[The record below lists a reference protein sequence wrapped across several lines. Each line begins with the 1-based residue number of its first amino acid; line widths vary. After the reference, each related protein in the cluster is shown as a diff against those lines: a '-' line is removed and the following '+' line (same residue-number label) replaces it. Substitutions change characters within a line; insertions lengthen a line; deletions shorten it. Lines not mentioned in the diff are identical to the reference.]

1 MNREYDRTSRVS
13 LAGSGSSARL
23 LREDE
28 LTPAQRSRKN
38 AQSLDTDTRCIDMLC
53 ERYRD
58 RGVAG
63 KVHADEA
70 RQKRQEALNRAVA
83 PGQYIVTEQWEKA
96 DRRSASGKDS
106 MDRYRSGNL
115 NGKRFMTVNDF
126 DRYYE
131 DQRRYRNPQY
141 QAPVVRAI
149 RHDPTEL
156 AAESS
161 GLEVAPPKKAG
172 WLTDTDRLPAPLR
185 RLMHTSFMQKLNV
198 WAAETFPR
206 ETVVAESKRRA
217 TPIPAGAIAG
227 LAVVAVSMSLVIGST
242 VLVSQSTREVSE
254 LKDRLEERQAIQSE
268 LSDQLD
274 LKNDLLSI
282 RERAVNELGMVGEQ
296 YLNGSSLKGDA
307 EDHLEIEDGSG
318 SGERKS
324 GWAAILSAFG
334 IGRD

>member
-1 MNREYDRTSRVS
+1 MNREYDRASRLS

-28 LTPAQRSRKN
+28 LSPAQRSRKN
-38 AQSLDTDTRCIDMLC
+38 AQSVDTDTRYINMLC

-83 PGQYIVTEQWEKA
+83 PGQYIAAEQWDKA
-96 DRRSASGKDS
+96 DHRYADS
-106 MDRYRSGNL
+106 MDRYRSGTSK
-115 NGKRFMTVNDF
+115 GKRFMTADDF
-126 DRYYE
+126 NRYYE

-141 QAPVVRAI
+141 QAPVVRVV
-149 RHDPTEL
+149 RHDPAEL
-156 AAESS
+156 AAEPS
-161 GLEVAPPKKAG
+161 GLEAAPPKKAG
-172 WLTDTDRLPAPLR
+172 WLTDTDKLPAPLR
-185 RLMHTSFMQKLNV
+185 RLMKTSLMQRLNV

-206 ETVVAESKRRA
+206 ETVVAESKRPA
-217 TPIPAGAIAG
+217 APIPAGAIAG

-254 LKDRLEERQAIQSE
+254 LKDRLEERQAVQSE

-296 YLNGSSLKGDA
+296 YLNGSSLKSSE
-307 EDHLEIEDGSG
+307 EDYLEVEDGSG